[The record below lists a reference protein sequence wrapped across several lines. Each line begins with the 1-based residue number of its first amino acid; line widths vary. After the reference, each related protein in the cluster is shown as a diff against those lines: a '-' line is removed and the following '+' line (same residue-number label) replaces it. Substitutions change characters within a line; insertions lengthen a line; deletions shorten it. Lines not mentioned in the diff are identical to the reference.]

1 MKFVQHKSL
10 EQNLHSSQTLLNI
23 F

>member
-10 EQNLHSSQTLLNI
+10 EQNLHSSQTLLNV